1 VHPRIQFDL
10 FLDYASNL
18 ALYPVFQKTSAK
30 PSRRGLQS
38 GANMIGVLFRPATP
52 AGGNPTGV
60 MVEAA
65 YAHHD
70 IPARFVNC
78 DVALHASRMRCAAP

>member
-1 VHPRIQFDL
+1 MKYIIGMLFVLGALLVLVNGCAPRIQFDL

-38 GANMIGVLFRPATP
+38 RANMIGVLFRPVAKRL
-52 AGGNPTGV
+52 
-60 MVEAA
+60 
-65 YAHHD
+65 
-70 IPARFVNC
+70 IPREMITV
-78 DVALHASRMRCAAP
+78 